1 LDGFVGRFERQLD
14 PKGRVALPATFRNR
28 LEPRCYLLLG
38 DDKCIGVVTD
48 AESKLRAEEMTAA
61 VKKGERTRAELR
73 ALAVNMIEVQV
84 DAQGRITIDENLR
97 QYAGLSV
104 GAKVVVSG
112 AFDSVEIWEPA
123 RFERMLNAGQQAI
136 GGDEA

>member
-1 LDGFVGRFERQLD
+1 MDGFVGRFERQLD

-61 VKKGERTRAELR
+61 VKK
-73 ALAVNMIEVQV
+73 
-84 DAQGRITIDENLR
+84 
-97 QYAGLSV
+97 
-104 GAKVVVSG
+104 VSEH
-112 AFDSVEIWEPA
+112 APNCVHW
-123 RFERMLNAGQQAI
+123 L
-136 GGDEA
+136 

>member
-1 LDGFVGRFERQLD
+1 MDGFVGRFERQLD

-38 DDKCIGVVTD
+38 DDKCIGVVTE
-48 AESKLRAEEMTAA
+48 AESKSRAEEMTAA

-112 AFDSVEIWEPA
+112 AFDSVEIWEPT
-123 RFERMLNAGQQAI
+123 RFERMLSAGQQAI
-136 GGDEA
+136 GGDEE

>member
-1 LDGFVGRFERQLD
+1 MDGFVGRFERQLD

-38 DDKCIGVVTD
+38 DDKCIGVVTE

-84 DAQGRITIDENLR
+84 DAQGRITIEENLR

-112 AFDSVEIWEPA
+112 AFDSVEIWEPT
-123 RFERMLNAGQQAI
+123 RFERMLSAGQQAI
-136 GGDEA
+136 GGDEE